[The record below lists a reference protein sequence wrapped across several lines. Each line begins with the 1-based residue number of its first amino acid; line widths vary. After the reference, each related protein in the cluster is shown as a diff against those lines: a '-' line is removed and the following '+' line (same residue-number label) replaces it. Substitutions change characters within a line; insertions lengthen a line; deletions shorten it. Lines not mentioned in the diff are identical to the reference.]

1 MSEETLASILQQ
13 NEMMISLLAR
23 LVWPPE
29 RLVEMVMANKKK
41 NPEAYVTVYNALNG
55 TKTGK
60 QLGEIAGVS
69 QQAIS
74 SVLQGWLEDGIVL
87 NVGSEAQPKYRRL
100 MKLPAKRKGKSNFE
114 QPAAVAEVLVTT
126 AQTQETERM
135 EETPQANATIG
146 Q

>member
-1 MSEETLASILQQ
+1 MTNDETLASILQQ
-13 NEMMISLLAR
+13 NAMMISLLAR

-29 RLVEMVMANKKK
+29 KLVEMVMANKKK

-55 TKTGK
+55 EKTGK

-69 QQAIS
+69 KQAIS
-74 SVLQGWLEDGIVL
+74 GVLQGWLEDGIVM

-100 MKLPAKRKGKSNFE
+100 MKLPEKRKGKNKFK
-114 QPAAVAEVLVTT
+114 QAAVAEVPVTT
-126 AQTQETERM
+126 TQMQATAQI
-135 EETPQANATIG
+135 EETTEANATSG